1 MVYFYTTAPG
11 FHLYHRRVPQGSL
24 NEFFSNCSRK
34 EEIIIL
40 GHFNNNT
47 TQFT

>member
-11 FHLYHRRVPQGSL
+11 FHLYDCRVPQGSL

-34 EEIIIL
+34 EEIIL

-47 TQFT
+47 THFT